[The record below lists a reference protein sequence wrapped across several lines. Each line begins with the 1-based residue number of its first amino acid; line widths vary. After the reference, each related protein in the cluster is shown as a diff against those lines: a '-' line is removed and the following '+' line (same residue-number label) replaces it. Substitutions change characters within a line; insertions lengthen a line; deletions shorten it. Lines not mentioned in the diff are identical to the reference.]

1 MHSRNG
7 ATFQR
12 IRGNRAGIPAMEYAL
27 LTATFLGA
35 LITAITTHGAQIVP
49 LLTDYAGCIGLPVP

>member
-1 MHSRNG
+1 
-7 ATFQR
+7 
-12 IRGNRAGIPAMEYAL
+12 MEYAL